1 MTPDLMQSIERVA
14 QVAASAFVS
23 SLWQG
28 VLLAAAVALCLR
40 LMPRMMAAV
49 RFAVWSAV
57 FVVILL
63 LPFAQMG
70 GSHGVTS
77 AGSGATFQVDVRWS
91 YLILAAWAALSLVRG
106 AKLAASAWRL
116 GQLWRRSTPV
126 PTILP
131 PVKASSL
138 FGSGFGSRR
147 IEICTSTEIDRP
159 SVIGFFAP
167 RILIPEWLFEKL
179 TPAELEQIV
188 MHEFGHISRADDW
201 INLFQKIGLV
211 LFPLNPA
218 LMWIDRRLCFER
230 ELACDDG
237 VLERTQAPGVYATCL
252 VSLAERSKN
261 RRAATLSLGAWER
274 QSELGLRV
282 ESILRGGNRM
292 SSRRAKV
299 AAGAIG
305 VALLGV
311 AAGLSRL
318 PHFISFSEGTTPGAV
333 AERPI
338 LMPPSVAVPDSP
350 PQHRPAMYRSG
361 GTAHETLLKATM
373 PAAVQPTH
381 TPRHKKAAAGHIPS
395 AALKSIP
402 ANSIP
407 AVERMKQA
415 PAGTQ
420 RWVVLTSFSISSAGV
435 PADAS
440 VRPAISV
447 HPGMML
453 TVDGEHAI
461 AAVPTGDGWLII
473 QL

>member
-1 MTPDLMQSIERVA
+1 MTPDLMQSIESVA

-28 VLLAAAVALCLR
+28 LLLAAAVALCLR
-40 LMPRMMAAV
+40 FMPRMTAAV

-63 LPFAQMG
+63 LPFGQMG
-70 GSHGVTS
+70 GSHGVADAASS
-77 AGSGATFQVDVRWS
+77 AAFQFDVRWS
-91 YLILAAWAALSLVRG
+91 YLILAGWAALSLVRG
-106 AKLAASAWRL
+106 VRLAVSAWRL
-116 GQLWRRSTPV
+116 RQLWKRSTPV
-126 PTILP
+126 PAILP
-131 PVKASSL
+131 AVKASSL
-138 FGSGFGSRR
+138 FGANFGSRR
-147 IEICTSTEIDRP
+147 VEICTSTEIDRP

-201 INLFQKIGLV
+201 INLFQKIGLA

-261 RRAATLSLGAWER
+261 RRATMLSLGAWGR
-274 QSELGLRV
+274 RSELGRRV

-318 PHFISFSEGTTPGAV
+318 PHFVSFSEGTAPGAV

-338 LMPPSVAVPDSP
+338 PMPPSVAVPESGP
-350 PQHRPAMYRSG
+350 RYRPAMYRPDG
-361 GTAHETLLKATM
+361 AAHEKLLKATM
-373 PAAVQPTH
+373 PEAVRPAH
-381 TPRHKKAAAGHIPS
+381 TPHHKKAS
-395 AALKSIP
+395 AAHAPPAAERPIP
-402 ANSIP
+402 PDSVP
-407 AVERMKQA
+407 AVERVKQA

-420 RWVVLTSFSISSAGV
+420 RWIVLTSFSISSANE
-435 PADAS
+435 PAPSTNPAAI
-440 VRPAISV
+440 VRPA
-447 HPGMML
+447 MMF
-453 TVDGEHAI
+453 TMDGEHAI
-461 AAVPTGDGWLII
+461 AAVPTGDGWLVI

>member
-1 MTPDLMQSIERVA
+1 MTPDLMQSIESVA

-28 VLLAAAVALCLR
+28 LLLAAAVALCLR
-40 LMPRMMAAV
+40 LMPRMTAAV

-70 GSHGVTS
+70 GSHTVTS
-77 AGSGATFQVDVRWS
+77 AGSGAALQVDVRWS
-91 YLILAAWAALSLVRG
+91 YLILATWAALSLVRG
-106 AKLAASAWRL
+106 AKLAVSAWRL
-116 GQLWRRSTPV
+116 RQLWRRSTPV
-126 PTILP
+126 PMILP

-138 FGSGFGSRR
+138 FGSNFGSRR
-147 IEICTSTEIDRP
+147 VEICTSTEIDRP

-218 LMWIDRRLCFER
+218 LVWIDRRLCFER

-237 VLERTQAPGVYATCL
+237 VLEHTQAPAVYATAL

-261 RRAATLSLGAWER
+261 RRAVMLSLGAWER
-274 QSELGLRV
+274 RSELGRRV
-282 ESILRGGNRM
+282 ESILSGGNRM

-299 AAGAIG
+299 TAGAIG

-311 AAGLSRL
+311 ATGLSRL
-318 PHFISFSEGTTPGAV
+318 PQFVSFSEGMTPGAV

-338 LMPPSVAVPDSP
+338 PMPPSVTIPESG
-350 PQHRPAMYRSG
+350 PQYRPAMYRSSG
-361 GTAHETLLKATM
+361 ATHETLLKATM
-373 PAAVQPTH
+373 PMG
-381 TPRHKKAAAGHIPS
+381 TPPAHAPHHKKKRAS
-395 AALKSIP
+395 AAHVPP
-402 ANSIP
+402 AAERPNAPVPVP
-407 AVERMKQA
+407 AVERVQKA
-415 PAGTQ
+415 SAGTP
-420 RWVVLTSFSISSAGV
+420 RWVVLTSFSVTQTNEPV
-435 PADAS
+435 PS
-440 VRPAISV
+440 LVRPGI
-447 HPGMML
+447 ML

-461 AAVPTGDGWLII
+461 AAVPTGDGWLVI

>member
-1 MTPDLMQSIERVA
+1 MTPEAMVLGVMQSIESVA
-14 QVAASAFVS
+14 QAAASAFVS

-28 VLLAAAVALCLR
+28 VLLAAVVWVCLR
-40 LMPRMMAAV
+40 FFPKMTAAV

-63 LPFAQMG
+63 LPFAQMAG
-70 GSHGVTS
+70 QHGV
-77 AGSGATFQVDVRWS
+77 AAVASGTPFQVDVRWS
-91 YLILAAWAALSLVRG
+91 YLILSAWAGLSLVRG
-106 AKLAASAWRL
+106 VKLAVSGWRL
-116 GQLWRRSTPV
+116 RQLWRRSTPV
-126 PTILP
+126 PAILP
-131 PVKASSL
+131 VVKASSL
-138 FGSGFGSRR
+138 VGARR
-147 IEICTSTEIDRP
+147 VEICTSKEIDRP

-237 VLERTQAPGVYATCL
+237 VLEHTHAPAVYATAL

-261 RRAATLSLGAWER
+261 RRAVTLSLGAWER
-274 QSELGLRV
+274 RSELGLRV
-282 ESILRGGNRM
+282 ESILNGGKRM
-292 SSRRAKV
+292 NPRRAKL

-311 AAGLSRL
+311 AAGLSRV
-318 PHFISFSEGTTPGAV
+318 PHVVSFSEGMTPGAV
-333 AERPI
+333 AERPMP
-338 LMPPSVAVPDSP
+338 MPPSVAVPEG
-350 PQHRPAMYRSG
+350 PAYHPAVYRTD
-361 GTAHETLLKATM
+361 GTAHEKLLKATM
-373 PAAVQPTH
+373 PEAVRPAVVRGLKKAVQHRTLP
-381 TPRHKKAAAGHIPS
+381 
-395 AALKSIP
+395 P
-402 ANSIP
+402 AVKPIP
-407 AVERMKQA
+407 AVERVKQA
-415 PAGTQ
+415 SVRTE
-420 RWVVLTSFSISSAGV
+420 RWVVLTSFSVS
-435 PADAS
+435 PADGPEDTS
-440 VRPAISV
+440 SHPAVPV
-447 HPGMML
+447 HPAMML

-461 AAVPTGDGWLII
+461 AAVPTGDGWLVI